1 MGIKQAVDVRPE
13 LWGQHGQAAVQRLVT
28 PRPHSRPPTKL
39 LQGEVHLRV
48 QNVCLV
54 FGEFVG
60 VYIGR
65 SWVHVMA

>member
-1 MGIKQAVDVRPE
+1 
-13 LWGQHGQAAVQRLVT
+13 
-28 PRPHSRPPTKL
+28 
-39 LQGEVHLRV
+39 V